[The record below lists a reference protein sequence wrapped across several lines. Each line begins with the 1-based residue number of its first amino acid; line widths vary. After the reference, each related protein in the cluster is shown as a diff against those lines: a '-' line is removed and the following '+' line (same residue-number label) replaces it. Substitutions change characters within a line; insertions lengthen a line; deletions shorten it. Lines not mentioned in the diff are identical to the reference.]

1 MVVSITLLK
10 HLPPNST
17 DVISSRILSFVFFFV
32 SSLHLDL
39 KVFIGEFHH
48 WWNLLKYKAWSED
61 VEPAEVVEHTAILFA
76 RMSKR
81 EKDHNVFKANSRT
94 CLIGTR
100 LQFLRFH
107 RVKYILQVLNQIF
120 ISNSVKLLTDL
131 CTKTL
136 LLPVVFA
143 PRHKSYL

>member
-10 HLPPNST
+10 HVPPNST
-17 DVISSRILSFVFFFV
+17 DVISSRTLSFVFFFV

-94 CLIGTR
+94 CLN
-100 LQFLRFH
+100 LRFH

-131 CTKTL
+131 CTKTP
-136 LLPVVFA
+136 LLPVFFA

>member
-10 HLPPNST
+10 HVPPNST

-39 KVFIGEFHH
+39 KVFIGEFNH

-61 VEPAEVVEHTAILFA
+61 VEPAEVVENTAILFA

-94 CLIGTR
+94 CLN
-100 LQFLRFH
+100 LRFH
-107 RVKYILQVLNQIF
+107 RVKYILLVLNQIF

-131 CTKTL
+131 CTKTP

>member
-10 HLPPNST
+10 HVPPNST

-94 CLIGTR
+94 CLN
-100 LQFLRFH
+100 LRFH
-107 RVKYILQVLNQIF
+107 QVKYILQVLNQIF

-131 CTKTL
+131 CTKTP

>member
-10 HLPPNST
+10 HVPPNST

-48 WWNLLKYKAWSED
+48 WWNLLKYKAWSEY
-61 VEPAEVVEHTAILFA
+61 VEPAEVVEHTALLFA

-81 EKDHNVFKANSRT
+81 EKDYNVFKANSRT
-94 CLIGTR
+94 CLIDWNTASI
-100 LQFLRFH
+100 F
-107 RVKYILQVLNQIF
+107 KISSSQVCF
-120 ISNSVKLLTDL
+120 AGFESNI
-131 CTKTL
+131 
-136 LLPVVFA
+136 
-143 PRHKSYL
+143 YL

>member
-10 HLPPNST
+10 HVPPNST

-39 KVFIGEFHH
+39 KVFIGELNH

-61 VEPAEVVEHTAILFA
+61 VEPAEVVENTAILFA

-94 CLIGTR
+94 CLN
-100 LQFLRFH
+100 LRFH

-131 CTKTL
+131 CTKTP

-143 PRHKSYL
+143 PRHKNYL

>member
-10 HLPPNST
+10 HVPPNST

-94 CLIGTR
+94 CLN
-100 LQFLRFH
+100 LRFH
-107 RVKYILQVLNQIF
+107 RVKYILLVLNQIF

-131 CTKTL
+131 CTKTP